1 MRRSD
6 LERVADMLVE
16 SDDALEFVEG
26 FDLASFLSDRRT
38 RKAVA
43 YSIQIMG
50 EAARGISLQFKADHP
65 EVEWREI
72 VGMRHRI
79 VHEYG
84 AVNFRIVWSVVQE
97 DLPTLRES
105 LVGLVQE

>member
-1 MRRSD
+1 MRRDD
-6 LERVADMLVE
+6 LELVEDMLVE
-16 SDDALEFVEG
+16 IDDAIEFVEG
-26 FDLASFLSDRRT
+26 YDPRSFLDDRRT

-65 EVEWREI
+65 EVAWAKI
-72 VGMRHRI
+72 VSMRHRI

-84 AVNFRIVWSVVQE
+84 AVNFRIVWAVVQE
-97 DLPTLRES
+97 DLPNLRIS
-105 LVGLVQE
+105 LQQTIEG

>member
-1 MRRSD
+1 MRRD
-6 LERVADMLVE
+6 DRELVEDMLVE
-16 SDDALEFVEG
+16 IDDAIEFVQG
-26 FDLASFLSDRRT
+26 YDAKSFLGDRRT

-65 EVEWREI
+65 EVAWPKI
-72 VGMRHRI
+72 IGMRHRI

-84 AVNFRIVWSVVQE
+84 AVNFKIVWAVVQE
-97 DLPTLRES
+97 DLPNLRIS
-105 LVGLVQE
+105 LQQTIEG

>member
-1 MRRSD
+1 MQRDD
-6 LERVADMLVE
+6 LALVEDMLTE
-16 SDDALEFVEG
+16 ISDAIEFVQG
-26 FDLASFLSDRRT
+26 YDLRTFLEDRRT

-65 EVEWREI
+65 EVAWPQI

-84 AVNFRIVWSVVQE
+84 AVNFRIVWAVVQE
-97 DLPTLRES
+97 DLPRLQAS
-105 LVGLVQE
+105 LLNATEG

>member
-1 MRRSD
+1 MQRSD
-6 LERVADMLVE
+6 LERVGDMLTE
-16 SDDALEFVEG
+16 IDDAIEFVQG
-26 FDLASFLSDRRT
+26 YDVRSFLDDRRT

-65 EVEWREI
+65 EVEWAKI

-84 AVNFRIVWSVVQE
+84 AVNFKIVWAVVQE
-97 DLPTLRES
+97 DLPILRASLEETLR
-105 LVGLVQE
+105 V

>member
-1 MRRSD
+1 MQRSD
-6 LERVADMLVE
+6 LERVGDMLTE
-16 SDDALEFVEG
+16 IDDAIEFVQG
-26 FDLASFLSDRRT
+26 YDVRSFLDDRRT

-50 EAARGISLQFKADHP
+50 EAAQGLTLQFKADHP
-65 EVEWREI
+65 EVEWAQI

-84 AVNFRIVWSVVQE
+84 AVNFKIVWAVVQE
-97 DLPTLRES
+97 DLPILRASLEETLR
-105 LVGLVQE
+105 V